1 MSLMKEIKQFTIS
14 RTTKLTQRRSNF
26 VLEKQLMKK
35 TIQFLALALIFL
47 LGNSAQAQTA
57 ARMKVGITT
66 NCLTAV
72 FVTEGTLVAD
82 SCATVKWT
90 INNGTSAVATGS
102 KVTYTFSA
110 AGTYTVCAKLLN
122 TCKKFDTSVCTTVT
136 VVSCDCKLTTEFSFK
151 NDCKKGFFVATS
163 NQKGATFTWNFGDKT
178 EGKGTDPTHSYI
190 SEGVYKVCVTA
201 TWKDSATGKV
211 CTATFC
217 KEVKISCGTPCNL
230 KGEIG
235 FTNTGGKFRF
245 KASSNSGYSYEWSF
259 GDGKTGKGID
269 PYHEYAKAGT
279 YTVCVTIT
287 DKTGKCKIK
296 ICKTVVVSSPCSL
309 IGSYSWKK
317 LNDSTYKFYATS
329 NGGTGTTYY
338 WSWGDGTSSTGGD
351 PSHVYKKSG
360 VYEVCLK
367 IYNST
372 KKCYTYVCKKVE
384 IVVPSTTKNCKWDK
398 TAIKVGYGNKCN
410 VYTFE
415 MTWFADTCIKYQLSV
430 YDLKTGKTYPLP
442 AGRIGTYTFS
452 DTGKFAIIA
461 KYSNKCTGC
470 DTQTYSMFNVTC
482 KPTAAKCNW
491 AATGANLTYSNKCNV
506 YTFEGTNLNTS
517 TSNCI
522 KYTLLVGNSGATTT
536 YNSRVASHTF
546 KTTGTY
552 TVCIKYY
559 DSCKACDTMI
569 CASIKVDC
577 LPCVAKASF
586 TVDSVASNGK
596 MYVKN
601 TSTGAKSYVWN
612 FGDSTAANKDKTP
625 VHQFTASGTYTVCLT
640 AYDSTGTC
648 STVYCYTVKVLK
660 TRSNKSNTTGS
671 VRSNSYPNP
680 ADVGFYINLGSDKSN
695 YVVYNSTGQII
706 AQGDNLGI
714 TFVDSKNWANGVYQI
729 SIKNATGNRIE
740 SVMIAH

>member
-1 MSLMKEIKQFTIS
+1 M
-14 RTTKLTQRRSNF
+14 
-26 VLEKQLMKK
+26 LEKQLMKK
-35 TIQFLALALIFL
+35 TIQFFTLALIFL
-47 LGNSAQAQTA
+47 LGNSAQAQSAT
-57 ARMKVGITT
+57 RMKAVVTT
-66 NCLTAV
+66 NCLNAV
-72 FVTEGTLVAD
+72 FVAEGTLVSD
-82 SCATVKWT
+82 SCASVKWT
-90 INNGTSAVATGS
+90 INNGTSVVAMGK
-102 KVTYTFSA
+102 KVYYTFST
-110 AGTYTVCAKLLN
+110 AGTYTVCAKLYN

-136 VVSCDCKLTTEFSFK
+136 VVACDCKLTTEFSFK
-151 NDCKKGFFVATS
+151 NDCKKGFFVASS
-163 NQKGATFTWNFGDKT
+163 NQKGATYTWNFGDKT
-178 EGKGTDPTHSYI
+178 EGKGTDPTHTYM

-201 TWKDSATGKV
+201 TWKDSTGKV

-217 KEVKISCGTPCNL
+217 KEVKISCGKPCDL

-259 GDGKTGKGID
+259 GDGQTGKGID

-296 ICKTVVVSSPCSL
+296 ICKTVVVSSPCNL

-329 NGGTGTTYY
+329 NGGTGTTYT
-338 WSWGDGTSSTGGD
+338 WSWGDGTTSTGVYGT
-351 PSHVYKKSG
+351 HVYKKSG

-372 KKCYTYVCKKVE
+372 KKCFTYVCKKVE
-384 IVVPSTTKNCKWDK
+384 IVVPSATKNCKWEK
-398 TAIKVGYGNKCN
+398 AAIKVGYSNKCN

-415 MTWFADTCIKYQLSV
+415 MTLFADSCIKYQLSV
-430 YDLKTGKTYPLP
+430 YDMKTGKTYPLP
-442 AGRIGTYTFS
+442 AGRTGTYTFS

-482 KPTAAKCNW
+482 KPATSKCNW
-491 AATGANLTYSNKCNV
+491 AAAGANLTYSNKCNV
-506 YTFEGTNLNTS
+506 YTFEGKNMS
-517 TSNCI
+517 TTGNCF
-522 KYTLLVGNSGATTT
+522 KYSILVGNSGATTT
-536 YNSRVASHTF
+536 YSGRVASHTF
-546 KTTGTY
+546 KATGTY
-552 TVCIKYY
+552 TVCIKYT
-559 DSCKACDTMI
+559 DSCKGCDTMI
-569 CASIKVDC
+569 CTSIKVDC
-577 LPCVAKASF
+577 SPCAAKASF

-601 TSTGAKSYVWN
+601 TSTGAKSYSWN
-612 FGDSTAANKDKTP
+612 FGDSTAASKDKTP
-625 VHQFTASGTYTVCLT
+625 VHQFSASGAYTVCLT

-648 STVYCYTVKVLK
+648 STVYCYTVKVVK

-671 VRSNSYPNP
+671 VGSSYPNP
-680 ADVGFYINLGSDKSN
+680 ADAGFYINLGSEKSN
-695 YVVYNSTGQII
+695 YVVYNSTGQIVT
-706 AQGDNLGI
+706 QGNNSGI
-714 TFVDSKNWANGVYQI
+714 TFLDSKNWADGIYQI
-729 SIKNATGNRIE
+729 SIKNATGNRTE

>member
-1 MSLMKEIKQFTIS
+1 
-14 RTTKLTQRRSNF
+14 
-26 VLEKQLMKK
+26 MKK
-35 TIQFLALALIFL
+35 TIQFFTLALIFL
-47 LGNSAQAQTA
+47 LGNSAQAQSAT
-57 ARMKVGITT
+57 RMKAVVTT
-66 NCLTAV
+66 NCLNAV
-72 FVTEGTLVAD
+72 FVAEGTLVSD
-82 SCATVKWT
+82 SCASVKWT
-90 INNGTSAVATGS
+90 INNGTSVVAMGK
-102 KVTYTFSA
+102 KVYYTFST
-110 AGTYTVCAKLLN
+110 AGTYTVCAKLYN

-136 VVSCDCKLTTEFSFK
+136 VVACDCKLTTEFSFK
-151 NDCKKGFFVATS
+151 NDCKKGFFVASS
-163 NQKGATFTWNFGDKT
+163 NQKGATYTWNFGDKT
-178 EGKGTDPTHSYI
+178 EGKGTDPTHTYI

-201 TWKDSATGKV
+201 TWKDSTGKV

-217 KEVKISCGTPCNL
+217 KEVKISCGKPCDL

-259 GDGKTGKGID
+259 GDGQTGKGID

-296 ICKTVVVSSPCSL
+296 ICKTVVVSSPCNL

-329 NGGTGTTYY
+329 NGGTGTTYT
-338 WSWGDGTSSTGGD
+338 WSWGDGTTSTGVYGT
-351 PSHVYKKSG
+351 HVYKKSG

-372 KKCYTYVCKKVE
+372 KKCFTYVCKKVE
-384 IVVPSTTKNCKWDK
+384 IVVPSATKNCKWEK
-398 TAIKVGYGNKCN
+398 AAIKVGYSNKCN

-415 MTWFADTCIKYQLSV
+415 MTLFADSCIKYQLSV
-430 YDLKTGKTYPLP
+430 YDMKTGKTYPLP
-442 AGRIGTYTFS
+442 AGRTGTYTFS

-482 KPTAAKCNW
+482 KPATSKCNW
-491 AATGANLTYSNKCNV
+491 AAAGANLTYSNKCNV
-506 YTFEGTNLNTS
+506 YTFEGKNMS
-517 TSNCI
+517 TTGNCF
-522 KYTLLVGNSGATTT
+522 KYSILVGNSGATTT
-536 YNSRVASHTF
+536 YSGRVASHTF
-546 KTTGTY
+546 KATGTY
-552 TVCIKYY
+552 TVCIKYT
-559 DSCKACDTMI
+559 DSCKGCDTMI
-569 CASIKVDC
+569 CTSIKVDC
-577 LPCVAKASF
+577 SPCAAKASF

-601 TSTGAKSYVWN
+601 TSTGAKSYSWN
-612 FGDSTAANKDKTP
+612 FGDSTAASKDKTP
-625 VHQFTASGTYTVCLT
+625 VHQFSASGAYTVCLT

-648 STVYCYTVKVLK
+648 STVYCYTVKVVK

-671 VRSNSYPNP
+671 VGSSYPNP
-680 ADVGFYINLGSDKSN
+680 ADAGFYINLGSEKSN
-695 YVVYNSTGQII
+695 YVVYNSTGQIVT
-706 AQGDNLGI
+706 QGNNSGI
-714 TFVDSKNWANGVYQI
+714 TFLDSKNWADGIYQI
-729 SIKNATGNRIE
+729 SIKNATGNRTE

>member
-1 MSLMKEIKQFTIS
+1 MQKNQQTTNH
-14 RTTKLTQRRSNF
+14 RTTKLKQRRSNF

-35 TIQFLALALIFL
+35 SIQFFTLALIFL
-47 LGNSAQAQTA
+47 LGNSAQAQSAT
-57 ARMKVGITT
+57 RMKVGVKT

-72 FVTEGTLVAD
+72 FVAEGTLVAD
-82 SCATVKWT
+82 SCATVSWF
-90 INNGTSAVATGS
+90 IYEGTFPDVTTGETATN
-102 KVTYTFSA
+102 TFSR
-110 AGTYTVCAKLLN
+110 AGTYQVCAKLGN
-122 TCKKFDTSVCTTVT
+122 NCKKFDTSICITVT
-136 VVSCDCKLTTEFSFK
+136 VVSCDSTAFSFK
-151 NDCKKGFFVATS
+151 NDCKKGFFVAS
-163 NQKGATFTWNFGDKT
+163 SKYKGATYTWNFGDKT
-178 EGKGTDPTHSYI
+178 QGKGTDPTHTYM

-201 TWKDSATGKV
+201 TWKDSTGKV

-217 KEVKISCGTPCNL
+217 KEVKISCGKPCDL

-259 GDGKTGKGID
+259 GDGQTGKGID

-296 ICKTVVVSSPCSL
+296 ICKTVVVSSPCNL

-329 NGGTGTTYY
+329 NGGTGTTYT
-338 WSWGDGTSSTGGD
+338 WSWGDGTTSTGVYGT
-351 PSHVYKKSG
+351 HVYKKSG

-372 KKCYTYVCKKVE
+372 KKCFTYVCKKVE
-384 IVVPSTTKNCKWDK
+384 IVVPSATKNCKWEK
-398 TAIKVGYGNKCN
+398 AAIKVGYSNKCN

-415 MTWFADTCIKYQLSV
+415 MTLFADSCIKYQLSV
-430 YDLKTGKTYPLP
+430 YDMKTGKTYPLP
-442 AGRIGTYTFS
+442 AGRTGTYTFS

-482 KPTAAKCNW
+482 KPTTSKCNW
-491 AATGANLTYSNKCNV
+491 AAAGANLTYANKCNV
-506 YTFEGTNLNTS
+506 YTFEGKNMS
-517 TSNCI
+517 TTGNCF
-522 KYTLLVGNSGATTT
+522 KYSILVGNSGATTT
-536 YNSRVASHTF
+536 YSGRVASHTF
-546 KTTGTY
+546 KATGTY
-552 TVCIKYY
+552 TVCIKYT
-559 DSCKACDTMI
+559 DSCKGCDTMI
-569 CASIKVDC
+569 CTSIKVDC
-577 LPCVAKASF
+577 SPCAAKASF

-601 TSTGAKSYVWN
+601 TSTGAKSYSWN
-612 FGDSTAANKDKTP
+612 FGDSTAASKDKTP
-625 VHQFTASGTYTVCLT
+625 VHQFSASGAYTVCLT

-648 STVYCYTVKVLK
+648 STVYCYTVKVVK

-671 VRSNSYPNP
+671 VGSSYPNP
-680 ADVGFYINLGSDKSN
+680 ADAGFYINLGSEKSN
-695 YVVYNSTGQII
+695 YVVYNSTGQIVT
-706 AQGDNLGI
+706 QGNNSGI
-714 TFVDSKNWANGVYQI
+714 TFLDSKNWADGIYQI
-729 SIKNATGNRIE
+729 SIKNATGNRTE

>member
-1 MSLMKEIKQFTIS
+1 MIE
-14 RTTKLTQRRSNF
+14 KL
-26 VLEKQLMKK
+26 LMKK
-35 TIQFLALALIFL
+35 TLHFFAFALTFL
-47 LGNSAQAQTA
+47 LGNLVQAQTTT
-57 ARMKVGITT
+57 RMKAGATT

-90 INNGTSAVATGS
+90 VNNGTSAVATGS
-102 KVTYTFSA
+102 KATYTFSA
-110 AGTYTVCAKLLN
+110 AGTYQVCAKLLN
-122 TCKKFDTSVCTTVT
+122 TCKKFDTSICFSVT

-151 NDCKKGFFVATS
+151 NDCKKGFFVASS
-163 NQKGATFTWNFGDKT
+163 NQKGATYTWNFGDKT
-178 EGKGTDPTHSYI
+178 EGKGTDPTHSYM
-190 SEGVYKVCVTA
+190 SEGIYKVCVTA

-217 KEVKISCGTPCNL
+217 KEVKISCGTPCDL

-235 FTNTGGKFRF
+235 FTGSGGKYRF
-245 KASSNSGYSYEWSF
+245 KASSNTGYTYEWSF
-259 GDGKTGKGID
+259 GDGQTGKGID
-269 PYHEYAKAGT
+269 PYHEYSKPGT

-296 ICKTVVVSSPCSL
+296 ICKTVVVESPCSL

-329 NGGTGTTYY
+329 NGGTGTTYT

-372 KKCYTYVCKKVE
+372 KKCYTVICKKVE
-384 IVVPSTTKNCKWDK
+384 VTVPTTTKNCKWEK
-398 TAIKVGYGNKCN
+398 TAIKVGYSNKCN
-410 VYTFE
+410 VYSFE
-415 MTWFADTCIKYQLSV
+415 MTLFADSCIKYQLSV
-430 YDLKTGKTYPLP
+430 YDMKTGKLYPLP
-442 AGRIGTYTFS
+442 AGRTGTYTFS

-461 KYSNKCTGC
+461 KYSNICTGC

-482 KPTAAKCNW
+482 KPTTTAKCNW
-491 AATGANLTYSNKCNV
+491 ASLGVNLSYGNKCNV
-506 YTFEGTNLNTS
+506 YTFEGKNLSTTS
-517 TSNCI
+517 KCYAYSI
-522 KYTLLVGNSGATTT
+522 LVGNSGASTT
-536 YNSRVASHTF
+536 YSSRVASHTF
-546 KTTGTY
+546 TATGTY

-569 CASIKVDC
+569 CTTVKVDC
-577 LPCVAKASF
+577 LPCGAKAGF

-596 MYVKN
+596 MYIKN

-612 FGDSTAANKDKTP
+612 FGDSTSASKDKTP
-625 VHQFTASGTYTVCLT
+625 LHQFSASGTYNVCLT

-648 STVYCYTVKVLK
+648 STTYCYTVKVLK
-660 TRSNKSNTTGS
+660 TRSNKSNSTGS
-671 VRSNSYPNP
+671 VGNISYPNP
-680 ADVGFYINLGSDKSN
+680 ADAGFYINLGTEKSN
-695 YVVYNSTGQII
+695 YVVYNSAGQII
-706 AQGDNLGI
+706 AQGDNSGI
-714 TFVDSKNWANGVYQI
+714 TYVDSKNWANGVYQI
-729 SIKNATGNRIE
+729 SIKSASVNKTE